1 MSAQTSR
8 VAAALVR
15 RWYSDRRP
23 PLLLR
28 PLEGL
33 YRVLVALRRALYRR
47 DWLSSERLPVPV
59 LVIGNISVG
68 GTGKTPLTIALV
80 EYLRQRGWQPGV
92 VSRGHGGSNTLPRL
106 LDAADTPRQV
116 GDEPCII
123 RARTGVPVAVG
134 HDRPAAA
141 RLLVEA
147 GVDVVL
153 ADDGL
158 QHYRLQRDLEIC
170 VLDGVRRFG
179 NRAMLPAGPLREPM
193 SRLKTIPWRV
203 CNGGLAGNA
212 EVLMRLCGD
221 QAANLA
227 DPSRSLPLSEFAG
240 RNVHAVAGIGYPQ
253 RFFDSLRA
261 QFIHPVKHAF
271 ADHHAYRPEDLD
283 FADDLPVLMTAKD
296 AIKCAAFARDHWW
309 SVPIDA
315 ILPELFLQE
324 VDTRLQAL
332 RC

>member
-1 MSAQTSR
+1 MPARTSR
-8 VAAALVR
+8 IAAALVR
-15 RWYSDRRP
+15 RWYSDRQP
-23 PLLLR
+23 PSLLR

-33 YRVLVALRRALYRR
+33 YRALVALRRTLYRR
-47 DWLSSERLPVPV
+47 GWLSSERLPVPV

-80 EYLRQRGWQPGV
+80 EYLCQRGWQPGV
-92 VSRGHGGSNTLPRL
+92 VSRGHGGSNTRPRL
-106 LDAADTPRQV
+106 IDAADTPRQV
-116 GDEPCII
+116 GDEPCVI
-123 RARTGVPVAVG
+123 RARSGVPVAVG

-170 VLDGVRRFG
+170 VLDGLRRFG

-193 SRLKTIPWRV
+193 SRLQSIPWHV
-203 CNGGLAGNA
+203 CNGGLARKG
-212 EVLMRLCGD
+212 EVLMRLRGD
-221 QAANLA
+221 QAINLT
-227 DPSRSLPLSEFAG
+227 DPSRRLPLSDFAD
-240 RNVHAVAGIGYPQ
+240 REVHAIAGIGHPQ

-261 QFIHPVKHAF
+261 QFIHPVEHAF

-283 FADDLPVLMTAKD
+283 FADDLPVLMTGKD
-296 AIKCAAFARDHWW
+296 AIKCSDFARDTWW
-309 SVPIDA
+309 SVPVDA
-315 ILPELFLQE
+315 ILPEPFLQE
-324 VDTRLQAL
+324 VEARLQAL
-332 RC
+332 RR